1 MAELYDDTLRPA
13 EFHTTATPG
22 KFCQPCTAA
31 GRVGRV
37 AYRIILKH
45 GKPVGYCNDCWKASQ
60 ARRPEPAEDA
70 RTDLI
75 DEAIE
80 NPEDLEG
87 LEEEPE
93 RLETHQ
99 KREVK
104 VMPKAIEVDI
114 KQMVKDYRAGDSVKE
129 LCAKYGIKSPA
140 GVYQRLHQAGIS
152 TKRRPAEAARLPR
165 ASKPSTAALARVARS
180 PLGHR
185 RPKFEADPEEP
196 NGRAPEARIKF
207 RVIECELSAGSDA
220 LTEGLRALTTALK
233 QDSK

>member
-1 MAELYDDTLRPA
+1 MAELYDDTLRPT
-13 EFHTTATPG
+13 EFHSPATPG

-31 GRVGRV
+31 GRVGRL
-37 AYRIILKH
+37 AHRIILKH

-80 NPEDLEG
+80 NPENLEG
-87 LEEEPE
+87 LEEPEEPE
-93 RLETHQ
+93 THR

-104 VMPKAIEVDI
+104 AMPKAIEVDI
-114 KQMVKDYRAGDSVKE
+114 KQMVKDYRAGDSVKD
-129 LCAKYGIKSPA
+129 LCVRYGLKSPA

-165 ASKPSTAALARVARS
+165 APKPSTAALARVARS
-180 PLGHR
+180 PLSHH
-185 RPKFEADPEEP
+185 RPKFEAEPEET
-196 NGRAPEARIKF
+196 NGRATSARIKF

-233 QDSK
+233 QNSR